1 MSIFSFSYAILL
13 LGFDTSAL
21 MNNSIIFKVG
31 PKDRVK
37 VFTTIICLE
46 FVFGFETGF
55 WSFGEKL
62 EGRLSIRFFL
72 K

>member
-1 MSIFSFSYAILL
+1 MSIFSFNYAILL
-13 LGFDTSAL
+13 WGSNTSAL
-21 MNNSIIFKVG
+21 NNSIILRVG

-46 FVFGFETGF
+46 FVFGFETEF

>member
-1 MSIFSFSYAILL
+1 
-13 LGFDTSAL
+13 
-21 MNNSIIFKVG
+21 MNNFIILKVG

-46 FVFGFETGF
+46 FVFGFETEF